1 MKKVYLSGPMRGRP
15 DLNEIAFIAASS
27 HARERGWD
35 PVDPH
40 RLRQPKP
47 DDIRAVMRVDIDAL
61 LLCDAILMLEG
72 WGSSK
77 GALAEMHLARAVG
90 IPIYDIDSDRAP
102 DRLPDLTKEKAK

>member
-15 DLNEIAFIAASS
+15 DLNAIAFIAAFN
-27 HARERGWD
+27 HARERGWA

-40 RLRQPKP
+40 RLHQPKP
-47 DDIRAVMRVDIDAL
+47 DDIRSIMRVDIGAL

-72 WGSSK
+72 WRESR

-90 IPIYDIDSDRAP
+90 IEIYDMGAKRAP
-102 DRLPDLTKEKAK
+102 DKLPDLTREKDK